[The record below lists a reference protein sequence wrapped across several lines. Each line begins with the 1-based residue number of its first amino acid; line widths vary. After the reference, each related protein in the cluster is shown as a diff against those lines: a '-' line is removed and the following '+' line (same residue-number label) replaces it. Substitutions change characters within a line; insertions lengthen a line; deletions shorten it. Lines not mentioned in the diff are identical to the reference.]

1 MRARQ
6 EPTYS
11 ANLPASLDGD
21 GEDAIALAAAF
32 FGEPMP
38 WQRLVLRVMLA
49 RDEHDGYAA
58 SVFALSVP
66 RQNGKSWDVRA
77 RCFYGL
83 VCGGEKILF
92 TCQHG
97 DTADEMFK
105 DLSAVFEDEDNAELH
120 ALLKA
125 VRKTNGQQAIYLENG
140 GYIRFTTRTNS
151 LARGKTYD
159 VLIYDEAQELTVAQQ
174 AASLPTISAGALGN
188 PQTIYLGTPPDPE
201 CAGTVFR
208 TMHDRVHGGTSTV
221 SWMEWG
227 ATEMGDPSD
236 EPRWYE
242 TNPSLG
248 LRLNPG
254 AVEDESN
261 SMLPES
267 FARERLGWWDS
278 ATAAA
283 DRPID
288 SDSWDS
294 TSTNK
299 KAPDGVT
306 VFAVKLAADGSTGC
320 LSAAVRPDEGLP
332 HVECIRY
339 FDASRG
345 LTWLVEWLG
354 QRQDD
359 AALMV
364 IDGTG
369 AASALTDRPMMEAF
383 CFRPTGTKSF
393 GQSRITPAVRYYVDE
408 VQRTLRYMAV
418 SGALYATP
426 KDVLMGLSEAQFK
439 AMEGE
444 NFSVMATSL
453 FKATRSKDG
462 SVPDYRRIQAASPQP
477 YIDSIATYAKL
488 FSGAMGVPL
497 NSLGIVQD
505 NPSSAQAIEAQREDI
520 CVAAEDC
527 IETNRESM
535 RNVALMAMAVAENK
549 MLDRLT
555 DEQLSVMPDFRN
567 PMRPSL
573 AATADAYVK
582 IASVLDGFAQTREFL
597 RGQGFTPSEVARPGS
612 GRGGGIGPGR
622 AHPEHGQTRTAG
634 ERWRYRRRGLTG
646 TEKTL
651 TASVTPR
658 IPSLTSSYAPRSP
671 TILACR
677 SRNSATRRSTPSIRH
692 CTHSATR
699 HPNSPSTCSRRL
711 S

>member
-1 MRARQ
+1 MQARQ

-21 GEDAIALAAAF
+21 GEDAIALASAF

-38 WQRLVLRVMLA
+38 WQSLVLKVMLS
-49 RDEHDGYAA
+49 RDERDKYTA

-125 VRKTNGQQAIYLENG
+125 VRKTNGQQAIYLNNG

-174 AASLPTISAGALGN
+174 AASLPTISAGTLGN

-221 SWMEWG
+221 AWMEWG
-227 ATEMGDPSD
+227 ATEIGDPSD

-248 LRLNPG
+248 LRLNPS

-261 SMLPES
+261 SMPPES

-288 SDSWDS
+288 SAAWDA
-294 TSTNK
+294 TSTAET
-299 KAPDGVT
+299 APDGVT

-332 HVECIRY
+332 HVEVISY

-369 AASALTDRPMMEAF
+369 AATALIDRLKDERGVPRDEIK
-383 CFRPTGTKSF
+383 RPT
-393 GQSRITPAVRYYVDE
+393 
-408 VQRTLRYMAV
+408 
-418 SGALYATP
+418 
-426 KDVLMGLSEAQFK
+426 
-439 AMEGE
+439 
-444 NFSVMATSL
+444 
-453 FKATRSKDG
+453 
-462 SVPDYRRIQAASPQP
+462 
-477 YIDSIATYAKL
+477 
-488 FSGAMGVPL
+488 
-497 NSLGIVQD
+497 
-505 NPSSAQAIEAQREDI
+505 
-520 CVAAEDC
+520 
-527 IETNRESM
+527 
-535 RNVALMAMAVAENK
+535 
-549 MLDRLT
+549 
-555 DEQLSVMPDFRN
+555 
-567 PMRPSL
+567 
-573 AATADAYVK
+573 TADAVAAFARLAADVDEGRMRHYK
-582 IASVLDGFAQTREFL
+582 QDALDDAAKSCT
-597 RGQGFTPSEVARPGS
+597 
-612 GRGGGIGPGR
+612 
-622 AHPEHGQTRTAG
+622 
-634 ERWRYRRRGLTG
+634 RRRIGSLGGWGFDSTD
-646 TEKTL
+646 
-651 TASVTPR
+651 TADACLIES
-658 IPSLTSSYAPRSP
+658 AA
-671 TILACR
+671 LAYWG
-677 SRNSATRRSTPSIRH
+677 AMTTTRDQ
-692 CTHSATR
+692 
-699 HPNSPSTCSRRL
+699 RREL
-711 S
+711 LLGW

>member
-1 MRARQ
+1 MQARQ

-21 GEDAIALAAAF
+21 GEDAIALASAF

-38 WQRLVLRVMLA
+38 WQSLVLKVMLS
-49 RDEHDGYAA
+49 RDEHDKYTA

-83 VCGGEKILF
+83 VCSGEKILF

-125 VRKTNGQQAIYLENG
+125 VRKTNGQQAIYLNNG

-174 AASLPTISAGALGN
+174 AASLPTISAGTLGN

-221 SWMEWG
+221 AWMEWG
-227 ATEMGDPSD
+227 ATGIGDPSD

-248 LRLNPG
+248 LRLNPS

-261 SMLPES
+261 SMPPES

-288 SDSWDS
+288 SAAWDS
-294 TSTNK
+294 TSTAET
-299 KAPDGVT
+299 APDGVT

-369 AASALTDRPMMEAF
+369 AATALIDRLKDEQGVPRDEIK
-383 CFRPTGTKSF
+383 RPT
-393 GQSRITPAVRYYVDE
+393 
-408 VQRTLRYMAV
+408 
-418 SGALYATP
+418 
-426 KDVLMGLSEAQFK
+426 
-439 AMEGE
+439 
-444 NFSVMATSL
+444 
-453 FKATRSKDG
+453 
-462 SVPDYRRIQAASPQP
+462 
-477 YIDSIATYAKL
+477 
-488 FSGAMGVPL
+488 
-497 NSLGIVQD
+497 
-505 NPSSAQAIEAQREDI
+505 
-520 CVAAEDC
+520 
-527 IETNRESM
+527 
-535 RNVALMAMAVAENK
+535 
-549 MLDRLT
+549 
-555 DEQLSVMPDFRN
+555 
-567 PMRPSL
+567 
-573 AATADAYVK
+573 TADAVAAFARLAADVDEGRMRHYK
-582 IASVLDGFAQTREFL
+582 QDALDDA
-597 RGQGFTPSEVARPGS
+597 AR
-612 GRGGGIGPGR
+612 
-622 AHPEHGQTRTAG
+622 TCT
-634 ERWRYRRRGLTG
+634 RRRIGGMGGWGFESTD
-646 TEKTL
+646 
-651 TASVTPR
+651 TADACLIES
-658 IPSLTSSYAPRSP
+658 AA
-671 TILACR
+671 LAYWGAMTTDR
-677 SRNSATRRSTPSIRH
+677 DQRRELLI
-692 CTHSATR
+692 AW
-699 HPNSPSTCSRRL
+699 
-711 S
+711 

>member
-1 MRARQ
+1 MQARQ

-21 GEDAIALAAAF
+21 GEDAIALASAF

-38 WQRLVLRVMLA
+38 WQSLVLKVMLS
-49 RDEHDGYAA
+49 RDEHDKYTA

-83 VCGGEKILF
+83 VCSGEKILF

-125 VRKTNGQQAIYLENG
+125 VRKTNGQQAIYLNNG

-174 AASLPTISAGALGN
+174 AASLPTISAGTLGN

-221 SWMEWG
+221 AWMEWG
-227 ATEMGDPSD
+227 ATGIGDPSD

-248 LRLNPG
+248 LRLNPS

-261 SMLPES
+261 SMPPES

-288 SDSWDS
+288 SAAWDS
-294 TSTNK
+294 TSTAET
-299 KAPDGVT
+299 APDGVT

-369 AASALTDRPMMEAF
+369 AATALIDRLKDEQGVPRDEIKRPTSADAVAAFARLVADVDEGRMRHYKQDALDDAAKTCTRRRIGGMGGWGFESTETVDACLIESAALAYWGAMTTDR
-383 CFRPTGTKSF
+383 
-393 GQSRITPAVRYYVDE
+393 D
-408 VQRTLRYMAV
+408 QRREL
-418 SGALYATP
+418 L
-426 KDVLMGLSEAQFK
+426 
-439 AMEGE
+439 
-444 NFSVMATSL
+444 
-453 FKATRSKDG
+453 
-462 SVPDYRRIQAASPQP
+462 
-477 YIDSIATYAKL
+477 IA
-488 FSGAMGVPL
+488 
-497 NSLGIVQD
+497 
-505 NPSSAQAIEAQREDI
+505 
-520 CVAAEDC
+520 
-527 IETNRESM
+527 
-535 RNVALMAMAVAENK
+535 
-549 MLDRLT
+549 
-555 DEQLSVMPDFRN
+555 
-567 PMRPSL
+567 
-573 AATADAYVK
+573 
-582 IASVLDGFAQTREFL
+582 
-597 RGQGFTPSEVARPGS
+597 
-612 GRGGGIGPGR
+612 
-622 AHPEHGQTRTAG
+622 
-634 ERWRYRRRGLTG
+634 W
-646 TEKTL
+646 
-651 TASVTPR
+651 
-658 IPSLTSSYAPRSP
+658 
-671 TILACR
+671 
-677 SRNSATRRSTPSIRH
+677 
-692 CTHSATR
+692 
-699 HPNSPSTCSRRL
+699 
-711 S
+711 